1 MKLNKNPSSG
11 SRVVPCPRTDRDKRT
26 SGWADRQMDETKLIF
41 AFRNFTNA
49 LKNWPRYLL
58 CSFYLNLSFRY
69 PFELSRAKLLLT
81 TD

>member
-26 SGWADRQMDETKLIF
+26 SGWADRQMDKTKLIF

-49 LKNWPRYLL
+49 L
-58 CSFYLNLSFRY
+58 
-69 PFELSRAKLLLT
+69 
-81 TD
+81 